1 VLGALDPAL
10 ADDGE
15 LVAAVVA
22 DAERLGSTSP

>member
-15 LVAAVVA
+15 LVTAVVA
-22 DAERLGSTSP
+22 HAERLNSASP